1 MALFSFFI
9 IFVAIITSYFNMQ
22 YHKKIYEKN
31 TLLRWLVIV
40 SIVIV
45 VFFQIFSL
53 VQQYK
58 YLSEMLDTV
67 LEDKFEQ
74 AVEMYR
80 TTKLKKLENKFSIE
94 FNPDNE
100 KESASDL
107 QLDYKSEK
115 LSFDKLMY
123 KVTGLAIAEEELDI
137 NELDSIFKAVLID
150 DNMLTDYKIVVYVGK
165 TDTIITQ
172 VSDKADIKYLH
183 FTSRKEIDVNRDA
196 QVHFNSPARLIFQ
209 KMFLYIV
216 FSGLMLVA
224 VVVALVYQLRIIF
237 KQKKI
242 EQIRKDFTDSMIHEL
257 RNPLQ
262 GALSMT
268 ELVENDSFTQNTKRR
283 KEVIERIKR
292 NLSNLNQMLSSII
305 ERSFSEET
313 QPETNW
319 QEENLVEY
327 INEII
332 ENTTIS
338 TNKQIRFNTSFAPET
353 YDFAF
358 DNIHL
363 PNALRNLVENAVKY
377 SENEVMI
384 NITSSFDG
392 VFLNITVSDNGL
404 GIRKEDIPYVFT
416 KFYRGKSAQQIYG
429 LGLGLSYVKWVAEL
443 HNGQATVES
452 EIGKGSKFTLTI
464 PLNKSEL

>member
-1 MALFSFFI
+1 
-9 IFVAIITSYFNMQ
+9 MQ
-22 YHKKIYEKN
+22 HHKKISEKN

-58 YLSEMLDTV
+58 YLSEILDTV

-74 AVEMYR
+74 AVEIYR

-107 QLDYKSEK
+107 KLDYKSEK

-123 KVTGLAIAEEELDI
+123 KITGLAIAEEELDI

-172 VSDKADIKYLH
+172 VSYKADIKYLH
-183 FTSRKEIDVNRDA
+183 FTSRKEIDANRDA

-313 QPETNW
+313 QPEANW
-319 QEENLVEY
+319 QKENLVEY

-338 TNKQIRFNTSFAPET
+338 TNKHILFKTSFAPET

-416 KFYRGKSAQQIYG
+416 KFYRGK
-429 LGLGLSYVKWVAEL
+429 
-443 HNGQATVES
+443 
-452 EIGKGSKFTLTI
+452 
-464 PLNKSEL
+464 